1 MHVHVRTMYIHIHV
15 HYIVLALFHMR
26 QFVVS
31 EGPSQKIILCTM
43 T

>member
-1 MHVHVRTMYIHIHV
+1 MHVHVRTMYIHV